1 VRITL
6 IHNPKAGKQ
15 GAGEAAKLRKFLRA
29 AGHDVRYRSS
39 KEHGWKRALKKSAD
53 LIVIAGGDGTVG
65 RVARRMVGRAVPL
78 ALLPTGTANNIARTL
93 GLVERPFE
101 ELVRSWEH
109 ARRVKLDL
117 GCAKGPWG
125 EHYFLEG
132 VGAGLFANL
141 LADPR
146 SDKLKDR
153 AAAVESGLQRL
164 REAAARC
171 EPVEVCAALDGKDVS
186 GRYLLFEA
194 VNLRYVGP
202 NLHLVAEAE
211 PGDGRFDLVLV
222 TEQERERLLRYLE
235 RWQENRERLAVLPT
249 LRGRRLDIEWTGFAL
264 HIDDKL
270 RPKPKIKPKK
280 MAGIVQARIGE
291 AALEFLVPA

>member
-6 IHNPKAGKQ
+6 IHNPSAGRHN
-15 GAGEAAKLRKFLRA
+15 GAEVARLCGLLTEH
-29 AGHDVRYRSS
+29 GHKVRYRSA
-39 KEHGWKRALKKSAD
+39 KDGDWKRALKKPAE
-53 LIVIAGGDGTVG
+53 LVVVAGGDGTVA
-65 RVARRMVGRAVPL
+65 RVTRRMVGRGVPL
-78 ALLPTGTANNIARTL
+78 TVLPTGTANNIARTL

-101 ELVRSWEH
+101 ELMRGWEQ

-117 GCAKGPWG
+117 GRAAGPWG
-125 EHYFLEG
+125 EGYFIEG
-132 VGAGLFANL
+132 LGAGLFANL
-141 LADPR
+141 LADPG
-146 SDKLKDR
+146 SEKLKDR
-153 AAAVESGLQRL
+153 AAAVESGLRRL
-164 REAAARC
+164 REEAARC
-171 EPVEVCAALDGKDVS
+171 EPVQVCAALDGKDVS

-222 TEQERERLLRYLE
+222 TEEERERLLRYLE
-235 RWQENRERLAVLPT
+235 RWQENRERLALLPT

-270 RPKPKIKPKK
+270 RPKAKIKPKT
-280 MAGIVQARIGE
+280 MAGLVQARIGE
-291 AALEFLVPA
+291 AAVEFLLPA